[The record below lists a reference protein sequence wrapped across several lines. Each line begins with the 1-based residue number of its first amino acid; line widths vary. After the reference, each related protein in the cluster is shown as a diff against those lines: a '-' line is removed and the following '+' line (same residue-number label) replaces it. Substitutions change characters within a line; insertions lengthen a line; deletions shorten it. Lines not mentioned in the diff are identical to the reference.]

1 MKTMFALLLFCL
13 SSVIAFAQTQNFPML
28 IKAGET
34 KQVSPTAESA
44 IVLLGSQL
52 KTYEDSLIELKY
64 SRAKITLLEKENA
77 LQIEKQKIYER
88 DTAIYANL
96 YHHYYTLWDSTDH
109 RLEAT
114 EIKLIR
120 TQHSRWNLGLTGMLI
135 GVIAT
140 LLIHK

>member
-1 MKTMFALLLFCL
+1 MKTTFILLVFCI
-13 SSVIAFAQTQNFPML
+13 STVIAFAQTQSFPML

-34 KQVSPTAESA
+34 KQVSPTGES
-44 IVLLGSQL
+44 VLVVLGSQL
-52 KTYEDSLIELKY
+52 KTYEDSLIELKF
-64 SRAKITLLEKENA
+64 SRAKIALLEKENA
-77 LQIEKQKIYER
+77 LQIEKHKIYER
-88 DTAIYANL
+88 DTAIYGNL
-96 YHHYYTLWDSTDH
+96 YRHYYTLWDSTDH

-120 TQHSRWNLGLTGMLI
+120 TKHSRWNLGLTGMLI